1 LNIANIL
8 TLIRLLLVPVFAVFF
23 LQGNYLFAIIIFV
36 ICGITDFVDGF
47 IARKYNMVTEFGKL
61 MDPLA
66 DKILQIT
73 ALALLT
79 FMLQVNIIIVIVF
92 GIKEAAMLI
101 GSTFLYKRKV
111 VVFSNWY
118 GKLATVILFVAIF
131 GKMFVEWYMK
141 QDVDQQNVGTFTTV
155 VDIAIWVAL
164 GVTLLAFVGY
174 ICQFLVMLK
183 SSKEVLEK

>member
-23 LQGNYLFAIIIFV
+23 LRGNYLEAIIVFV
-36 ICGITDFVDGF
+36 ICGITDFVDGY
-47 IARKYNMVTEFGKL
+47 IARKYDMVTEFGKL

-79 FMLQVNIIIVIVF
+79 FKLEINIIIVLVF
-92 GIKEAAMLI
+92 AIKEAVMLM
-101 GSTFLYKRKV
+101 GSTYLYRKKV

-118 GKLATVILFVAIF
+118 GKLATVILFIAIF
-131 GKMFVEWYMK
+131 VKIFIEWYMK
-141 QDVDQQNVGTFTTV
+141 QNFDQKMVATFTQV
-155 VDIAIWVAL
+155 ADIALWVAL

-174 ICQFLVMLK
+174 LCQFIMIVRGQK
-183 SSKEVLEK
+183 KI